1 MALVGHFQGF
11 PGAQV
16 KHAYTSI
23 LVLQGAPTS
32 LSHQLLR
39 CKLEPK
45 PGFPPSLLQLLLAE

>member
-23 LVLQGAPTS
+23 VILQGAPTS
-32 LSHQLLR
+32 LSHQLL
-39 CKLEPK
+39 
-45 PGFPPSLLQLLLAE
+45 LLLLSRFSHVPLCATP